1 MLQRIQTS
9 LAIFLHL
16 QTLSS
21 SRNVE
26 RIYAHS
32 LLITARSSA
41 AVLAALICL
50 IKSLKRIGV
59 GVRTLSR
66 ASVITSLIT
75 AMLKAGLNP

>member
-1 MLQRIQTS
+1 MYS
-9 LAIFLHL
+9 SFAIFLHL

-59 GVRTLSR
+59 GVRTNK
-66 ASVITSLIT
+66 ITKLQFKYYQSSL
-75 AMLKAGLNP
+75 G